1 MTLQFLIGN
10 GALDHRQIY
19 IKKAQEWLSQDEEN
33 QVFFLVPNYNKFEQE
48 QEILKALKP
57 AGAVS
62 FSTIRAQVFSFYR
75 LAWFYLQKTGQLA
88 NQTLSEAGSL
98 MLLQKVLEESKEELL
113 LYRGE
118 VEKAGFSAKLLGL
131 YQELQVGNLT
141 PTDLV
146 TSLSSQGQQ
155 ANADQTL
162 KFAELSLVLSRYE
175 NELTKRQLQVVDP
188 LALLTDYFQATTTNG
203 LFEAPDLTKTLFIAT
218 DFQELYAQERCLL
231 TTLAQKGHLLMDLV
245 LDKAYVETA
254 PEVLDLFYDTGKI
267 YYQLLHAARENGTKV
282 LVDLKAA
289 QKKEATLQIPVEE
302 FWRQTQNDGSKAVA
316 ALPKENIHLFQA
328 LKPTDEVN
336 RLAIEIRKLVASGN
350 YRYQD
355 IQILTND
362 LETYGHLIPPVFHEF
377 EIPFYL
383 DQQVSMAQHPLVGF
397 LQALFA
403 LGEYHYRLSDIMRL
417 LKTELFIPD
426 YFFENTTTGL
436 QDYRNIVDQTENIA
450 LKFNFQGSFWTRVE
464 DWQIVQYDFENETQ
478 EDVDEL
484 TTNSNRL
491 RQAFSQQIGG
501 FLQRLEKSRTAKE
514 AVVALYQFLIAIKAD
529 VRVKEWREKDIAT
542 GNLELARN
550 HEQTWSALMALMDDY
565 VEIYGEDPF
574 NLANFSLLFTTGL
587 ENTFYGKV
595 PSAIDQVQL
604 NQLGLARI
612 GQAKITFAIGLNDK
626 NFPAPVSDDSLLTIE
641 DRVVLNTALTN
652 DKQLRDLREESVSKA
667 PFVAYKVFLSACDEL
682 FLSYAINH
690 DTEQNL
696 RISPYLQRFV
706 TRGNLAVVALEELSI
721 TSEPENFVAT
731 YRNLVGQLNLLY
743 RYAKDEKLSLS
754 AKWRTLEKMLLESTY
769 HNLAQR
775 AFESRDHVN
784 LPVTLPKEVA
794 EKLYGK
800 DLYSSISQMESFYQC
815 GYRYFAN
822 YGLRLKERELF
833 GLDSLTTGTLFH
845 DALDQFLQAVFSK
858 QKLLVELD
866 EQEAQQLI
874 DTVLQQ
880 IFAEPRFM
888 ILKSSARM
896 HYLRYRLAKTIKKVV
911 WALQKQSQRT
921 KMTPL
926 ATEIVFGQLAG
937 TNGIKGIEEPLSTG
951 GKLAVRGKIDRLDIA
966 TTPEHTW
973 LGVIDYKSGAKD
985 FNLTDAYFGLAMQ
998 LLTYLDVALVNAAE
1012 LVGNKNVKAAGAYYM
1027 RIQDP
1032 VLKAEEASLA
1042 EVLKA
1047 YKYKGIFLEDSELY
1061 PLFDETL
1068 AVKERSVI
1076 YPILSNKDGVL
1087 NKESNSKAFYKEDDL
1102 TLLRRHNRNLMK
1114 NAAENIVTGQ
1124 ITLNPYKKSS
1134 GEKACTFCPFRSLC
1148 GFDAMLKQN
1157 DYHEIPTLA
1166 KDEILNEIK
1175 EENGDV

>member
-10 GALDHRQIY
+10 GALDHRQTY
-19 IKKAQEWLSQDEEN
+19 IKKAQAWLEQDAEN

-57 AGAVS
+57 DNTLS

-98 MLLQKVLEESKEELL
+98 MLLQKVLEESKEDLL

-118 VEKAGFSAKLLGL
+118 VEKSGFCGKLLGL
-131 YQELQVGNLT
+131 YQELKVGNLT
-141 PTDLV
+141 PEDLV
-146 TSLSSQGQQ
+146 ATLSKESV
-155 ANADQTL
+155 NADQSL
-162 KFAELSLVLSRYE
+162 KFAELRLILTRYE
-175 NELTKRQLQVVDP
+175 TELAKRQLQVVDP
-188 LALLTDYFQATTTNG
+188 LALLTSYLSGDG
-203 LFEAPDLTKTLFIAT
+203 SSLFAPPNLSKTLFIAT

-231 TTLAQKGHLLMDLV
+231 TTLAKNGHVLLDLV
-245 LDKAYVETA
+245 LDQAYVTNP
-254 PEVLDLFYDTGKI
+254 PEALDLFHDTGKI
-267 YYQLLHAARENGTKV
+267 YYQLLQTAKENGTKV
-282 LVDLKAA
+282 LVDLTAA
-289 QKKEATLQIPVEE
+289 PLPEATLQVAVES
-302 FWRQTQNDGSKAVA
+302 FWRQTQNAGNASAA
-316 ALPKENIHLFQA
+316 ALPKESIHLWQA

-336 RLAIEIRKLVASGN
+336 YIATEIRKLVASGQ

-355 IQILTND
+355 IQLLTND
-362 LETYGHLIPPVFHEF
+362 LETYGHLIPPVFNELA
-377 EIPFYL
+377 IPFYL
-383 DQQVSMAQHPLVGF
+383 DQQISMAQHPLVEF

-417 LKTELFIPD
+417 LKTELFIPA
-426 YFFENTTTGL
+426 YFFETDNPL
-436 QDYRNIVDQTENIA
+436 QNYRNIVDQTENIA
-450 LKFNFQGSFWTRVE
+450 LKFNFQGSFWTRRE
-464 DWQIVQYDFENETQ
+464 DWQIIQYDFENEEQ
-478 EDVDEL
+478 EDADQL
-484 TTNSNRL
+484 SQDSNRL
-491 RQAFSQQIGG
+491 RRAFATEIAD
-501 FLQRLEKSRTAKE
+501 FLQNLQKSKTAKE
-514 AVVALYQFLIAIKAD
+514 AVSKLYQFLMTIKAD
-529 VRVKEWREKDIAT
+529 ERIKDWRQKDIAA
-542 GNLELARN
+542 GDLELARN
-550 HEQTWSALMALMDDY
+550 HEQTWSALMDLMDDY
-565 VEIYGEDPF
+565 VDIYGEDSF
-574 NLANFSLLFTTGL
+574 NLTNFSLLFTTGL
-587 ENTFYGKV
+587 DNTFYGKV

-612 GQAKITFAIGLNDK
+612 GQAKITFAMGLNDK

-641 DRVVLNTALTN
+641 DREVLNTSLT
-652 DKQLRDLREESVSKA
+652 DEKQLRDLRTESVAKA

-682 FLSYAINH
+682 FLSYAANH

-706 TRGNLAVVALEELSI
+706 TQGNLKVIPLEELSL

-743 RYAKDEKLSLS
+743 RNAKDEKLTVN
-754 AKWRTLEKMLLESTY
+754 AKWRALEEILLASSY
-769 HNLAQR
+769 RNLAQR
-775 AFESRDHVN
+775 AFASREYLNV
-784 LPVTLPKEVA
+784 PVTLPKEVA
-794 EKLYGK
+794 TKLYGK

-833 GLDSLTTGTLFH
+833 GLDALTTGTLFH
-845 DALDQFLQAVFSK
+845 DALDLFLQAVFAK

-866 EQEAQQLI
+866 ENEAQQLI

-888 ILKSSARM
+888 ILQSSARM
-896 HYLRYRLAKTIKKVV
+896 HYLRYRLGKTIKKVI
-911 WALQKQSQRT
+911 WALHKQSKRT

-937 TNGIKGIEEPLSTG
+937 TSGIKGIEEPLSTG
-951 GKLAVRGKIDRLDIA
+951 GHLAVRGKIDRLDMA
-966 TTPEHTW
+966 QSSEHTW
-973 LGVIDYKSGAKD
+973 LAVIDYKSGVKD

-998 LLTYLDVALVNAAE
+998 LLTYLDVALINAAE
-1012 LVGNKNVKAAGAYYM
+1012 LVGTTDVKAAGAYYM
-1027 RIQDP
+1027 RIHDP

-1047 YKYKGIFLEDSELY
+1047 YKYKGIFAEDSELY
-1061 PLFDETL
+1061 PLLDDTL
-1068 AVKERSVI
+1068 EVKERSFV

-1087 NKESNSKAFYKEDDL
+1087 AKESNSKAFYQEEEL
-1102 TLLRRHNRNLMK
+1102 ELLRQHNRHLMK
-1114 NAAENIVTGQ
+1114 NAAENIVTGE
-1124 ITLNPYKKSS
+1124 IFLNPYKKSS
-1134 GEKACTFCPFRSLC
+1134 GEKACNFCPFRSLC
-1148 GFDAMLKQN
+1148 GFDVMLAQN
-1157 DYHEIPTLA
+1157 DYHEIPNLP
-1166 KDEILNEIK
+1166 KSEILNEIK

>member
-10 GALDHRQIY
+10 GALDHRQTY
-19 IKKAQEWLSQDEEN
+19 IKKAQEWLNQDEEN
-33 QVFFLVPNYNKFEQE
+33 NVFFLVPNYNKFEQE

-57 AGAVS
+57 AETVS

-88 NQTLSEAGSL
+88 NQTLSEAGRL
-98 MLLQKVLEESKEELL
+98 MLLQKVLEESQSELL

-118 VEKAGFSAKLLGL
+118 VEKKGFSAKLLGL
-131 YQELQVGNLT
+131 YQELKVGNLA
-141 PTDLV
+141 PEDLV
-146 TSLSSQGQQ
+146 ATLSEPG
-155 ANADQTL
+155 ANADQSL

-175 NELTKRQLQVVDP
+175 QELMKRQLQVVDP
-188 LALLTDYFQATTTNG
+188 LALLTSYLKGENTG
-203 LFEAPDLTKTLFIAT
+203 SLFAPPNLSKTLFIAT

-231 TTLAQKGHLLMDLV
+231 TTLAQKGHVLLDLV
-245 LDKAYVETA
+245 LDKAYVENP
-254 PEVLDLFYDTGKI
+254 PEALDLFHDTGKI
-267 YYQLLHAARENGTKV
+267 YYQLLQSARENGTKI
-282 LVDLKAA
+282 LVDVKAA
-289 QKKEATLQIPVEE
+289 PLTKAPLQEAVES
-302 FWRQTQNDGSKAVA
+302 FWRHTQNDNSKTLP
-316 ALPKENIHLFQA
+316 ALPKESIHLWQA

-336 RLAIEIRKLVASGN
+336 RLAFEIRKLVASGH

-362 LETYGHLIPPVFHEF
+362 LETYGHLIPPVFHEL

-383 DQQVSMAQHPLVGF
+383 DQQVSMAQHPLVEF

-403 LGEYHYRLSDIMRL
+403 LGEYHYRLNDIMRL

-426 YFFENTTTGL
+426 YFFENTQTGL
-436 QDYRNIVDQTENIA
+436 QDYRDVVDQTENVA
-450 LKFNFQGSFWTRVE
+450 LKFNFQGHFWTRSE
-464 DWQIVQYDFENETQ
+464 DWQIVQYDFENESQ
-478 EDVDEL
+478 EDADEL
-484 TTNSNRL
+484 TKNSNRL
-491 RQAFSQQIGG
+491 RQAFAKQIAE
-501 FLQRLEKSRTAKE
+501 FLQRLQKSRTAKE
-514 AVVALYQFLIAIKAD
+514 AVARLYQFLMAIKAD
-529 VRVKEWREKDIAT
+529 ERIKEWREKDIAA
-542 GNLELARN
+542 GDLELARN

-565 VEIYGEDPF
+565 VEIYGEDTF
-574 NLANFSLLFTTGL
+574 NLTNFSLLFTTGL
-587 ENTFYGKV
+587 DSTFYGKV

-641 DRVVLNTALTN
+641 DREVLNTALN
-652 DKQLRDLREESVSKA
+652 DEKQLRDLRTESVAKA
-667 PFVAYKVFLSACDEL
+667 PFIAYKVFLSACDEL
-682 FLSYAINH
+682 FLSYAANH

-706 TRGNLAVVALEELSI
+706 SRGSIKMVLLEELSL
-721 TSEPENFVAT
+721 TSEPDNFVTT

-743 RYAKDEKLSLS
+743 RQAKDEKLHLN
-754 AKWRTLEKMLLESTY
+754 AKWRTLENLLLESSY
-769 HNLAQR
+769 RNLAQR
-775 AFESRDHVN
+775 AFESRDYVN
-784 LPVTLPKEVA
+784 TPVTLPKEVA

-845 DALDQFLQAVFSK
+845 DALDQFLQAVFAK

-866 EQEAQQLI
+866 EHEAQQLI

-888 ILKSSARM
+888 ILQSSARM
-896 HYLRYRLAKTIKKVV
+896 HYLRYRLGKTIKKVI
-911 WALQKQSQRT
+911 WALHKQSQRT

-937 TNGIKGIEEPLSTG
+937 TKGIKGIEAPLSTG
-951 GKLAVRGKIDRLDIA
+951 GKLAVRGKIDRLDIGY
-966 TTPEHTW
+966 TNVHTW
-973 LGVIDYKSGAKD
+973 LGVVDYKSGAKD
-985 FNLTDAYFGLAMQ
+985 FNLPDAYFGLAMQ

-1012 LVGNKNVKAAGAYYM
+1012 LVGNTDVKAAGAYYM

-1047 YKYKGIFLEDSELY
+1047 YKYKGIFTEDSELY
-1061 PLFDETL
+1061 PLLDDTL
-1068 AVKERSVI
+1068 EVKERSVI
-1076 YPILSNKDGVL
+1076 YPVLSNKDGLL
-1087 NKESNSKAFYKEDDL
+1087 NKESNSKSFYKEDEL
-1102 TLLRRHNRNLMK
+1102 ELLRRHNRNLMK
-1114 NAAENIVTGQ
+1114 NAAENIVTGN

-1148 GFDAMLKQN
+1148 TFDVMLAQN
-1157 DYHEIPTLA
+1157 EYHEIPTLS
-1166 KDEILNEIK
+1166 KEEILNEIK
-1175 EENGDV
+1175 EENSDV